1 MREDIKLPSDE
12 TIEFLN
18 ARQKRFDRDS
28 VQGFLLGKDNR
39 ILSTGRLLFEVSQ
52 AGFLTFWPETLIPQ
66 DCSPCDVRTL
76 RMPSLGDHRIGDCQ
90 QSRGPDCICYMLTLA
105 DK

>member
-1 MREDIKLPSDE
+1 MIEDTEFPSDE
-12 TIEFLN
+12 TIEFLD
-18 ARQKRFDRDS
+18 ARQKKFDRDS
-28 VQGFLLGKDNR
+28 VEGSLLDKDNR
-39 ILSTGRLLFEVSQ
+39 ILSIGRLLFEVSQ
-52 AGFLTFWPETLIPQ
+52 EGFLTFWPETPIPHG
-66 DCSPCDVRTL
+66 CSPCDVRTL